1 MGGERILGAERGGGR
16 PRREVVCY
24 LVRVAAACV
33 WPGCDPLFRL
43 SESGVFF
50 GLRVCARPPPVLGD
64 SAALLRDC
72 STFFYL
78 IVDTT
83 TISTTTKLTVFG
95 LLRKTT
101 TGTTQATIVVVG
113 VTLFALPASDYNYQ
127 ERYCAS
133 LQNACVI
140 NSAWP

>member
-1 MGGERILGAERGGGR
+1 MASVFWEWSEAGVGRGGRWFVTECG
-16 PRREVVCY
+16 
-24 LVRVAAACV
+24 L
-33 WPGCDPLFRL
+33 L
-43 SESGVFF
+43 
-50 GLRVCARPPPVLGD
+50 LRVSGRGAILFFAYLKVGFSSACGFARAPPPVLGD

-140 NSAWP
+140 NSA